1 MRYYFAMV
9 RMSRGKEFEARLS
22 VVLCA
27 QREGIRKAAR
37 VFETT
42 RLTVRKWLRRYE
54 EGGVRAM
61 AGLSRAPKRI
71 PHKTSEEVARRVIS
85 LRRRFRGWGVDRL
98 ETYFDLGCS
107 RNAAQRIMAEAG
119 LTRRGPRKKRSRNDL
134 RAEKA
139 KLRPFEKIQIDT
151 KELRDIPR
159 YAAWMRLGQLPKYQ
173 YSARDVRTG
182 AAYLA
187 YAQTNDSVKA
197 AGFAGYLFQH
207 LKDSGVDLRGTTVQ
221 TDNGS
226 EYVGGGRKRSAQQS
240 LFESIVEHFTGKE
253 VVRIFPGA
261 CRSQSDVESYH
272 RLVEDELYDVED
284 LRTDMELLGK
294 AQTYQLYFNHLRK
307 NLYRGGRSPRDILLE
322 ADPNA
327 PTSSLTLLPIRLESL
342 PLHLLPKVGHDVPG
356 LVTPVLARWW
366 KFSWSRI

>member
-1 MRYYFAMV
+1 VRYYFAMV

-22 VVLCA
+22 LVLCA
-27 QREGIRKAAR
+27 RREGIREATR

-42 RLTVRKWLRRYE
+42 RHTVRKWLRRYE
-54 EGGVRAM
+54 AGGVRAM

-98 ETYFDLGCS
+98 ETHFDLGCS

-119 LTRRGPRKKRSRNDL
+119 LTRRGARKKRSRNDL

-139 KLRPFEKIQIDT
+139 RLRPFEKIQIDT
-151 KELRDIPR
+151 KELRDLPR

-187 YAQTNDSVKA
+187 YAQSNDSVKA
-197 AGFAGYLFQH
+197 AAFAGYLLQH
-207 LKDSGVDLRGTTVQ
+207 LKDSGVNLRRTTVQ
-221 TDNGS
+221 TDNGT
-226 EYVGGGRKRSAQQS
+226 EYVGARKKSSLQS
-240 LFESIVEHFTGKE
+240 LFEAVVEHFTGKE
-253 VVRIFPGA
+253 VARIFPGA

-272 RLVEDELYDVED
+272 RLVEEELYDVED

-322 ADPNA
+322 ADPKAN
-327 PTSSLTLLPIRLESL
+327 PSCLTVPPIRLESL

-356 LVTPVLARWW
+356 LVTYHLVAV
-366 KFSWSRI
+366 